1 MANARSIEVKVGILI
16 LIALVILTGF
26 LVLMGGLSFQPTYK
40 LSVDF
45 DNPGG
50 IQPGA
55 PVKIAGV
62 EVGKVKEVEFRGAYQ
77 AAPGAKREP
86 LIRVNISVE
95 KRYQSAIHDNA
106 LFYVTSQGLLG
117 EQYLAIDPGS
127 PDRPVIADNAV
138 VRGLDPPRL
147 DLFLAEGNELLHTL
161 TGFLRDNREDIKE
174 TLVSARR
181 TLKGTGDF
189 FEKNKDRMD
198 RIAAN
203 LEELSTE
210 TNELVRTARGRY
222 VDNPQINRIIN
233 NIDTASSAI
242 ARDSDPLLH
251 DARQTLANVNRISNT
266 VGGPNEQA
274 KIRQAISDVAELT
287 SRAKL
292 AVTDAQS
299 IVSHIKKGD
308 GSVGALVMDE
318 QMYDDLQEMVRDLKH
333 NPWKFFWRE

>member
-86 LIRVNISVE
+86 LIRVIISVE
-95 KRYQSAIHDNA
+95 KRYQPAIHDNA

-127 PDRPVIADNAV
+127 PDRPVLADNAF

>member
-266 VGGPNEQA
+266 VGAPNEQA

>member
-127 PDRPVIADNAV
+127 PDRPVVADNAV

-161 TGFLRDNREDIKE
+161 TSFLRDNREDIKE